1 MSDITLNH
9 GVAVTP
15 IPAAQLFPW
24 ALFGGL
30 LMLLALYF
38 VSTEEGA
45 AQLLSGLEAQFLQAF
60 LRLGVMHRRA
70 HTAQRGPAQRATGGG
85 RPGSATCIVS
95 TAWERKP
102 ERDASR

>member
-15 IPAAQLFPW
+15 IPAAQLLPW

-45 AQLLSGLEAQFLQAF
+45 ARLLSGLEVHEFVHDGRHL
-60 LRLGVMHRRA
+60 LGFPCH
-70 HTAQRGPAQRATGGG
+70 
-85 RPGSATCIVS
+85 
-95 TAWERKP
+95 
-102 ERDASR
+102 